1 MNTRRHSLSIGSAC
15 LALAFADTMALS
27 FYSGQPEAGLI
38 VFPLLG
44 AILVAAVAAKR
55 MRFLTLGGSL

>member
-1 MNTRRHSLSIGSAC
+1 MNTPRHSLSIGSAC
-15 LALAFADTMALS
+15 LALAFADIIALS

-38 VFPLLG
+38 IFPLLG
-44 AILVAAVAAKR
+44 AVLVATVAACR